1 MSADEVMRLIAL
13 AQRLGSSPRRVLV
26 AAACAVDHP
35 DATAMQTLAALRRAG
50 GMPFPAAEECADLL
64 LTPVGSFARDSVANA
79 FAALWPTPISPR
91 D

>member
-1 MSADEVMRLIAL
+1 MNSNDAMHLFAL
-13 AQRLGSSPRRVLV
+13 ARRLGSSPRRVLV

-50 GMPFPAAEECADLL
+50 GTPLPAAEECANLL

-79 FAALWPTPISPR
+79 FAALWPTPPSPR